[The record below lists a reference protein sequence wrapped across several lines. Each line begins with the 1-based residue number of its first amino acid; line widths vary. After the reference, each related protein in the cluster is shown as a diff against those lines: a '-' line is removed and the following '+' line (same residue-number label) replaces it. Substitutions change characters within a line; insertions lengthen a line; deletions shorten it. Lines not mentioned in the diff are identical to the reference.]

1 MVIHRGEVWWASLPI
16 PEASEPG
23 YRHPVLIVQSNE
35 FNQSLIST
43 VVAAVITSNLNL
55 SQAPGNVMLPK
66 RMSRLPKD
74 SVINVSQLVTIDK
87 SCLSSRMVKLSEE
100 IMGEVEEGIRL
111 VLAV

>member
-1 MVIHRGEVWWASLPI
+1 MVIHRGEVWWANLPV

-43 VVAAVITSNLNL
+43 VIAAVITSNLHL
-55 SQAPGNVMLPK
+55 SQAPGNVLLPK
-66 RMSRLPKD
+66 RMSHLPKD
-74 SVINVSQLVTIDK
+74 SVINISQLVTVDK
-87 SCLSSRMVKLSEE
+87 SCLSSRLAKIPEG
-100 IMGEVEEGIRL
+100 IMAEVEEGIRL

>member
-1 MVIHRGEVWWASLPI
+1 MVIHRGEVWWANLPI

-43 VVAAVITSNLNL
+43 VVVAVITSNLHL
-55 SQAPGNVMLPK
+55 SQAPGNILLPK
-66 RMSRLPKD
+66 RASRLPKD

-87 SCLSSRMVKLSEE
+87 NCLSHRTVKLPEE
-100 IMGEVEEGIRL
+100 IISEVEEGIRL
-111 VLAV
+111 VLSL

>member
-1 MVIHRGEVWWASLPI
+1 MVIHRGEVWWANLPV

-43 VVAAVITSNLNL
+43 VIAAVITSNLHL
-55 SQAPGNVMLPK
+55 SQAPGNVLLPK
-66 RMSRLPKD
+66 RMSHLPKD
-74 SVINVSQLVTIDK
+74 SVINISQLVTVDK
-87 SCLSSRMVKLSEE
+87 SCFSSRLAKIPEG
-100 IMGEVEEGIRL
+100 IMAEVEEGIRL